1 MIKVKLY
8 YYVVSGGDGSAYP
21 KFFTTQEKR
30 DAYMEAEE
38 NSKQFEGYCEADG
51 EVEFEVDEIVSNKS
65 LGIQMNCSNLFKL
78 RNDFFLKGRNCS

>member
-30 DAYMEAEE
+30 DAYMEIEE
-38 NSKQFEGYCEADG
+38 ESDDFEGFCEADG
-51 EVEFEVDEIVSNKS
+51 EIEFLVGPGGVITEETIGYPRLDPVH
-65 LGIQMNCSNLFKL
+65 
-78 RNDFFLKGRNCS
+78 RNF